1 MHVAPTVYTTPR
13 FSARVAARD
22 RVKQVPRAIPGDEMR
37 NHLNV
42 FACGLFSIGLPIAVS
57 LLLSSCSTS
66 PIRSPVLNDPF
77 SSVIVFRLVDTE
89 TGKTVG
95 SAPCQMTRVFN
106 DESGLRYWCSSYH
119 AWPQHFGWESSP
131 VGLVVGTYRDF
142 VREPLRAE
150 RQIDQT
156 QRDRPDVGYNGNL
169 TETHLPVP
177 RGYEPDWDFK
187 AIESRLLKFAR
198 FESREVIELGVRTN
212 RTINGKVVDA
222 RGNIVPNA
230 ETFAIP
236 AGCDGNEAWLRGLA
250 YFYDGESPWEGS
262 ANGSARMHAS
272 VIGSIFETNRPMLI
286 GLDGVRADNAPY
298 HEKPNEFR
306 YTASSNFRDRWY
318 CDCNDFGE
326 FRFTELPRGKWLIGA
341 YDNLNGFTTVVVDLS
356 AGSGEVVVRLPD
368 DQTATLNLSI
378 SWEGALPKPEQDG
391 FLKLGLDLG
400 PCDPYGVRTLHHTH
414 YQVFVS
420 GSGPWNIQARGIR
433 PGWWSLS
440 VGELWPDEYIPRCN
454 RALLVAPDETR
465 DLNFTTGPAV
475 VGRFELDVLVNGT
488 PIDCKVQIEST
499 DQERPEHVVYEAA
512 ASGNAENRTMS
523 LFSGRYKASVAGV
536 ATATIEIESGK
547 TRKSSIEIP
556 LQEISFTLDRELSL
570 ALGDSVGA
578 ELSLSPQ
585 PILFEDGP
593 PESSLGFREL
603 AVAAF
608 KSGAASVHENIGRFS
623 LESASPLKLRLPAGL
638 YHWALGEHWNI
649 RGALEVVRGE
659 TFHFGID
666 AVPGARSCI
675 LDCSGLVWPELDD
688 YHWFPDRDSIK
699 TCNYIELFQFS
710 PSLSGVSLPQSRLLH
725 VLADRENKRVVLF
738 SSFPSLR
745 VRFEFSVNELF
756 EDCCTTLSFPGFG
769 ALRRNDF
776 SSSAG
781 TLVEFTNQRDSEK
794 VEIAAFDEGGIQT
807 RCVAGA
813 SGFRLKPGRW
823 TILFKKQ
830 GYALP
835 RPEAAS
841 TWCYARQAIVVGD
854 KDLRIDLSDIAFQP
868 AGLLRVELAGRA
880 PTNLGRDPWWHPRS
894 PDQAT
899 TVRVVALEMHW
910 GDVEYIFTTRMEFL
924 RVALPKPELRDY
936 ANELPPGRYKIIPWP
951 GAPDS
956 ACKIVTVEPGKEC
969 VVRFEGR

>member
-1 MHVAPTVYTTPR
+1 
-13 FSARVAARD
+13 
-22 RVKQVPRAIPGDEMR
+22 MR
-37 NHLNV
+37 NKLKFLGV
-42 FACGLFSIGLPIAVS
+42 VLFSIGIPIAVS
-57 LLLSSCSTS
+57 LVLSACSTT
-66 PIRSPVLNDPF
+66 PARSPVLNDPF
-77 SSVIVFRLVDTE
+77 SNVILFRLVDTE
-89 TGKTVG
+89 TGRPVG
-95 SAPCQMTRVFN
+95 SAPCQMARVFN
-106 DESGLRYWCSSYH
+106 DEFGPRYWCSSYH

-131 VGLVVGTYRDF
+131 NGLVVGTYRDF
-142 VREPLRAE
+142 VREPLRTE
-150 RQIDQT
+150 RQVDQT

-169 TETHLPVP
+169 TEAHLPVP

-318 CDCNDFGE
+318 CDCNEFGE

-341 YDNLNGFTTVVVDLS
+341 YDNLNGFTTVMFDLS

-368 DQTATLNLSI
+368 DRTATLNLSI
-378 SWEGALPKPEQDG
+378 SWEGAPPKPEQDG

-420 GSGPWNIQARGIR
+420 GSGPWHIQARGIR

-440 VGELWPDEYIPRCN
+440 VAELWPDEYIPRCN

-570 ALGDSVGA
+570 ALGDSVGS

-593 PESSLGFREL
+593 PASPLGFREL

-608 KSGAASVHENIGRFS
+608 KSAGATVHENIGSFS
-623 LESASPLKLRLPAGL
+623 LESASPLKLRLPAGR
-638 YHWALGEHWNI
+638 YHWALGEHLDI
-649 RGALEVVRGE
+649 RGTLEVIRGE
-659 TFHFGID
+659 AFHFGIN

-675 LDCSGLVWPELDD
+675 LNCSDLVWPELDD
-688 YHWFPDRDSIK
+688 FQWIPDANCVS
-699 TCNYIELFQFS
+699 TFGNIELFGLR
-710 PSLSGVSLPQSRLLH
+710 PSTSGAPLPQSRLLQ
-725 VLADRENKRVVLF
+725 VVADRENKRVVLF
-738 SSFPSLR
+738 SCLPDIR
-745 VRFEFSVNELF
+745 VRFEFGVNEISESF
-756 EDCCTTLSFPGFG
+756 TTALSFPGSG
-769 ALRRNDF
+769 KLRRNDF
-776 SSSAG
+776 SSAPG
-781 TLVEFTNQRDSEK
+781 TFVEFTKPTEGEH
-794 VEIAAFDEGGIQT
+794 VLMAALDEGAVQARYIESS
-807 RCVAGA
+807 A
-813 SGFRLKPGRW
+813 GFRLKPGRW

-830 GYALP
+830 GYAVP
-835 RPEAAS
+835 RAEASS
-841 TWCYARQAIVVGD
+841 TWSYARQELVVGD
-854 KDLRIDLSDIAFQP
+854 KDLQINSADIAFQP
-868 AGLLRVELAGRA
+868 SGLLRIELAGRA
-880 PTNLGRDPWWHPRS
+880 PTDSGRDPWWQPRS
-894 PDQAT
+894 PDQEAT
-899 TVRVVALEMHW
+899 VHAVALDMHW
-910 GDVEYIFTTRMEFL
+910 GGIDYIFTTRMEFW
-924 RVALPKPELRDY
+924 RVALSKPELRDY